1 MPADIL
7 IIDDNRDAAEL
18 LSDLLDMQGYAVRI
32 AHSGSQALQ
41 LMAQQPSSLFLVD
54 QQLPDML
61 GTQLVP
67 QLRAAAAGRACIAI
81 AITGLGPAERAE
93 LTGFDHVLA
102 KPLAFDVFDA
112 LIASCAAQLEQ
123 QNG

>member
-18 LSDLLDMQGYAVRI
+18 LSDLLDMQGYTVRM

-41 LMAQQPSSLFLVD
+41 LMAQRPSSLLLVD

-67 QLRAAAAGRACIAI
+67 QLRAAAGGRPCIAI
-81 AITGLGPAERAE
+81 AITGLGALERSQLA
-93 LTGFDHVLA
+93 GFDHVLA
-102 KPLAFDVFDA
+102 KPLAFDTFDA
-112 LIASCAAQLEQ
+112 LIASCAAQLGQ
-123 QNG
+123 RNG